1 MPPQPTGGPLKRAS
15 CAITKPYIRKPKVA
29 KVPYKSS
36 TQPKPPVHKRI
47 HLTLSDWLHVVEWY
61 DQNQPVSQD
70 ATVKHFRNL
79 REGALIFDQASLSC
93 HLTKKGR
100 QKDQE
105 RLAATPTALSAKKAR
120 IVTRP
125 DMEEALRLWVEHM
138 EQRCETVTGAMLVEK
153 RARFED
159 KLNVPEN
166 ERLRSGGW
174 VQKFLRT

>member
-1 MPPQPTGGPLKRAS
+1 
-15 CAITKPYIRKPKVA
+15 
-29 KVPYKSS
+29 
-36 TQPKPPVHKRI
+36 
-47 HLTLSDWLHVVEWY
+47 LTLGDWLHVVEWY

-79 REGALIFDQASLSC
+79 REGALIFDQASLSR

-125 DMEEALRLWVEHM
+125 DVEEALRLWVEHM
-138 EQRCETVTGAMLVEK
+138 ERRRETVTGAMLVEK